1 MVVNLYVSITMATR
15 CTMAGTAN
23 ANANR
28 MSPCTQ
34 VPPSTELY
42 TVAPL
47 DSASILL
54 VVEGDATATSAAALS
69 DVTLRRGTVLFVSA
83 NESVS
88 LQVSSQA
95 GMTMF
100 RACCLL

>member
-1 MVVNLYVSITMATR
+1 ML
-15 CTMAGTAN
+15 
-23 ANANR
+23 
-28 MSPCTQ
+28 Q
-34 VPPSTELY
+34 VPPSRKQY
-42 TVAPL
+42 TVAPV

-54 VVEGDATATSAAALS
+54 VIEGDATATCAAALS
-69 DVTLRRGTVLFVSA
+69 DIPLGRGTVLFMSA

-88 LQVSSQA
+88 LHVSSPA

>member
-1 MVVNLYVSITMATR
+1 MEQGKIFENNLLSVSFFL
-15 CTMAGTAN
+15 
-23 ANANR
+23 
-28 MSPCTQ
+28 Q
-34 VPPSTELY
+34 VPPSVKMY
-42 TVAPL
+42 TLAPV

-54 VVEGDATATSAAALS
+54 VIEGEAIATAVAALS

-88 LQVSSQA
+88 LHITSQS
-95 GMTMF
+95 GMNMF

>member
-1 MVVNLYVSITMATR
+1 MATY
-15 CTMAGTAN
+15 CTMAGI

-28 MSPCTQ
+28 MSSCPK
-34 VPPSTELY
+34 VPPSMESY
-42 TVAPL
+42 IVAPL

-54 VVEGDATATSAAALS
+54 VVKGDATATSAAALF

-88 LQVSSQA
+88 LQVSSPA